1 MIYVVEIESP
11 SGARASKEYDAPT
24 MRTARRAME
33 RDLLHYSKFRVI
45 DIREK
50 DGPEVSI
57 SEEAW

>member
-24 MRTARRAME
+24 MRAAWRAME
-33 RDLLHYSKFRVI
+33 RDLLRYPKFRVI

-50 DGPEVSI
+50 DGPEISS

>member
-24 MRTARRAME
+24 MMTAWRAME
-33 RDLLHYSKFRVI
+33 RDLLHYPKIRVI

-50 DGPEVSI
+50 DGPEISI

>member
-24 MRTARRAME
+24 MRIAWRAME
-33 RDLLHYSKFRVI
+33 RDLMQYPNFRVI

-50 DGPEVSI
+50 DGLEIRMSGD
-57 SEEAW
+57 AW